1 MEIEELKL
9 EEVYSFRSKYQGL
22 SDIMESKG
30 KQHWNYD
37 KVRYIGIDKKGK
49 YMLRDIRNEEPE
61 NNYYKDCSY
70 RLNEEDINKD
80 LFKL

>member
-1 MEIEELKL
+1 
-9 EEVYSFRSKYQGL
+9 
-22 SDIMESKG
+22 
-30 KQHWNYD
+30 
-37 KVRYIGIDKKGK
+37 
-49 YMLRDIRNEEPE
+49 MLRDIRNEEPE